1 MGVRDLEG
9 GILRRHWGIS
19 AIAVARRV
27 DWGGAKSSFCVV
39 SVVRKCGSVKVSER
53 WTDVELEL
61 EVE

>member
-1 MGVRDLEG
+1 VE
-9 GILRRHWGIS
+9 
-19 AIAVARRV
+19 RRV